1 MPSSVKTKTDLMYT
15 SHCPWDNECQGKDKR
30 VLFVCSAGL
39 LRSATAAR
47 IYANKYNTRCAGSY
61 EYALVPVSD
70 NLILWAQEIV
80 FVNKENYDY
89 VSKRYDLSDHVVKI
103 LDIPDIYNHMDKR
116 LIKAFEEQY
125 EPIQ

>member
-1 MPSSVKTKTDLMYT
+1 MPSSPRTKTDLIYT
-15 SHCPWDNECQGKDKR
+15 TACPWDHEYQGKDKR

-47 IYANKYNTRCAGSY
+47 MYAPRYNTRAAGSH
-61 EYALVPVSD
+61 EYALVPLSNALV
-70 NLILWAQEIV
+70 LWAQEIV

-89 VSKRYDLSDHVVKI
+89 ASYRYDFSEHDVKV
-103 LDIPDIYNHMDKR
+103 LDIPDKYNHMHPE

-125 EPIQ
+125 EPL

>member
-1 MPSSVKTKTDLMYT
+1 MPSSPRTKTDLIYT
-15 SHCPWDNECQGKDKR
+15 TACPWDNEYQGKDKR

-47 IYANKYNTRCAGSY
+47 MYAPRYNTRAAGSY
-61 EYALVPVSD
+61 EYALVPLSNALV
-70 NLILWAQEIV
+70 LWAQEIV

-89 VSKRYDLSDHVVKI
+89 ASYRYDFSEHDVKV
-103 LDIPDIYNHMDKR
+103 LDIPDKYNHMHPE

-125 EPIQ
+125 EPL